1 MWWKVRH
8 KNQTGTRKAQAG
20 FADTDDLLF
29 QDMKY
34 RLLIIGGIVLLLVIV
49 IVGKWLGLKRVHVR
63 ERRSFAIPQQ
73 ACSRAVLQT
82 SAD

>member
-1 MWWKVRH
+1 MVEGKARNWH
-8 KNQTGTRKAQAG
+8 DELLQTAL
-20 FADTDDLLF
+20 ADSHDLLF

-49 IVGKWLGLKRVHVR
+49 IVGKWLGLERVHVR
-63 ERRSFAIPQQ
+63 ERCSFAIPQQ